1 MSVYFSIHGVNIVGV
16 PDVRNHDHGGTET
29 YVSATIRVS
38 TGEGPRELTFFA
50 DEREELGLLGAEAMT
65 AEQVVELVLASLAAT
80 GLARRTSVGARR
92 DAANNIAQA
101 LQGVWVKP

>member
-1 MSVYFSIHGVNIVGV
+1 MSVYLSIHEVKGVAA
-16 PDVRNHDHGGTET
+16 PDVRSYDHGELEA

-38 TGEGPRELTFFA
+38 AEEGPRELTFFA
-50 DEREELGLLGAEAMT
+50 DEREELGLLGAATMT
-65 AEQVVELVLASLAAT
+65 AEQVVELVLASLTAT
-80 GLARRTSVGARR
+80 GLDRRTSVGARR

>member
-1 MSVYFSIHGVNIVGV
+1 MSVYLSMHEVKSVAA
-16 PDVRNHDHGGTET
+16 PDVRSYAQVGTET

-38 TGEGPRELTFFA
+38 TGEDPRELTFFA
-50 DEREELGLLGAEAMT
+50 DEREELGVLGAATMT
-65 AEQVVELVLASLAAT
+65 AEQVVELVLASLTAT
-80 GLARRTSVGARR
+80 GLDRRTSVRARR